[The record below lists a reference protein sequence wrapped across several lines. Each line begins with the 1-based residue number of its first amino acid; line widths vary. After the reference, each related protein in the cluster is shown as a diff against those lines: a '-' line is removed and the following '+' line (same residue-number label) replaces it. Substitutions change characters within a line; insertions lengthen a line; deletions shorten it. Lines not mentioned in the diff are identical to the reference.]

1 MNEQLSFDFSESEP
15 KADLQLPDWAAH
27 IAVFDTETTGLL
39 HREARIV
46 TACVAEIDAQGAI
59 IGSATEWLADPQI
72 EIPAAAASVHGV
84 TTEIARRDGRQA
96 KIVIQEILERLND
109 LFSRGVPVVAHNA
122 VYDFSILH
130 FEALRHG
137 LTPIDNPA
145 PVIDTLVL
153 DKQVDRYRKGKGMR
167 TLIAAAGIHGVD
179 LLDAHNATA
188 DAVAAGRLAQ
198 AIAKKYS
205 SVLPNDVFE
214 LHRLIADWHDQQAIN
229 FAEFKR
235 ASDPTFEAELGWP
248 VRR

>member
-1 MNEQLSFDFSESEP
+1 MNEQLAFDFSESEP
-15 KADLQLPDWAAH
+15 KAALKLPDWASH
-27 IAVFDTETTGLL
+27 IAVFDTETTGLQ

-46 TACVAEIDAQGAI
+46 TACVAEIDAKGAI
-59 IGSATEWLADPQI
+59 LGAATEWLADPEI
-72 EIPAAAASVHGV
+72 EIPASAASVHGV
-84 TTEIARRDGRQA
+84 STEIARRDGRQA
-96 KIVIQEILERLND
+96 KVVISEILDRLNE
-109 LFSRGVPVVAHNA
+109 LFSRGIPVVAHNA

-137 LTPIDNPA
+137 LTPLDNPA

-167 TLIAAAGIHGVD
+167 TLVAAASIYGVD

-205 SVLPNDVFE
+205 SVLPDDVFE
-214 LHRLIADWHDQQAIN
+214 LHRRIADWHDEQAIN

-235 ASDPTFEAELGWP
+235 ASDPSFEAELGWP
-248 VRR
+248 VRK

>member
-1 MNEQLSFDFSESEP
+1 VNEQLSFDFSQPEQNE
-15 KADLQLPDWAAH
+15 ALLPGWAGH

-46 TACVAEIDAQGAI
+46 TACIAEIDASGNLIQP
-59 IGSATEWLADPQI
+59 ATEWLADPEI
-72 EIPAAAASVHGV
+72 EIPDVAASVHGV

-96 KIVIQEILERLND
+96 KVVISEILEHLND
-109 LFSRGVPVVAHNA
+109 LFSRKIPVVAHNA

-137 LTPIDNPA
+137 LTPLDHPM

-167 TLIAAAGIHGVD
+167 TLIAAAGIYGVD
-179 LLDAHNATA
+179 LIDAHNATA

-198 AIAKKYS
+198 AIAKKYAA
-205 SVLPNDVFE
+205 VLPDDAAQ
-214 LHRLIADWHDQQAIN
+214 LHDKIAVWHDEQAMN

-235 ASDPTFEAELGWP
+235 ATDPNFKAELGWP
-248 VRR
+248 VRA